1 MYTWTTKKAKVF
13 NKWELVKEF
22 NVPIYYAEAD
32 EDWAKSDCLFH
43 FRENRNYRLP
53 EDLDFWSFGRYDQ
66 FLDYEK
72 PNEDD
77 YDYEDWLY
85 YKDKFEE
92 MTKKLDEEYYW
103 QWLDWYEHSAI
114 SISIAW
120 TWMQCRRDTSN
131 NVWIVAIPKKYFEW
145 EEAEKKAME
154 YLKNAVNDFSDWM
167 NGWVYEFWITEEVEF
182 TNPEH
187 WSTYKDIPIDD
198 VESGWY
204 TMSME
209 DKYMEKDIEDNIKMI
224 CKNRWIEFDE
234 IKIEG

>member
-13 NKWELVKEF
+13 NKGELVKEF

-32 EDWAKSDCLFH
+32 EDWAKWDCLFH

-53 EDLDFWSFGRYDQ
+53 QDLDFWSFDRYDQ

-114 SISIAW
+114 AISIAW
-120 TWMQCRRDTSN
+120 TWMQCRFDTSN
-131 NVWIVAIPKKYFEW
+131 NVWIVAVPKEYFKW
-145 EEAEKKAME
+145 EEAEKEAYE
-154 YLKNAVNDFSDWM
+154 YLNKAVNDFSDWM

-182 TNPEH
+182 TNPEY
-187 WSTYKDIPIDD
+187 WSTYKDIPIDE

-209 DKYMEKDIEDNIKMI
+209 DKYMERDIEANIKMI
-224 CKNRWIEFDE
+224 CEKRWIEFDE